1 MRSLKIRR
9 AVAGHW
15 KLTGTNQED
24 HQSWFS
30 YNYMRI
36 WWRTQYW
43 PSYGHSAFEANW
55 KEKKKLNKWVSH
67 ELIKDKKKIAVLK
80 CHLLFFYATTMNYL
94 LIGLWHAMKS
104 GFYMTTSED
113 QLGVWI
119 EKKLKAL
126 PKAKVAPKE
135 VMATVRQSAAF
146 LIHYSFVNPSETI
159 TS

>member
-1 MRSLKIRR
+1 
-9 AVAGHW
+9 
-15 KLTGTNQED
+15 
-24 HQSWFS
+24 
-30 YNYMRI
+30 
-36 WWRTQYW
+36 
-43 PSYGHSAFEANW
+43 
-55 KEKKKLNKWVSH
+55 
-67 ELIKDKKKIAVLK
+67 
-80 CHLLFFYATTMNYL
+80 
-94 LIGLWHAMKS
+94 MKS